1 MVRRPTR
8 ETELE
13 KFISWIKHLRNA
25 SRDRI
30 ILVQQKQDMKKLM
43 ELGVKN
49 IIYLTE
55 PRYKVVEQIAAKGKE
70 CVLLFNVN
78 KRSDEL
84 CERTRAEL
92 MENGVK
98 VNTRFRKLLLT
109 TKLKEIKGI
118 LTYLKK
124 HIVLEKERE
133 AMPF

>member
-1 MVRRPTR
+1 MVRRPTK

-25 SRDRI
+25 SEDRI
-30 ILVQQKQDMKKLM
+30 VLVQHKQDMEKLL

-49 IIYLTE
+49 IVYLTE
-55 PRYKVVEQIAAKGKE
+55 PHYKAVEQIAEKGKE
-70 CVLLFNVN
+70 CVLLFNVD

-84 CERTRAEL
+84 CERIRAEL

-109 TKLKEIKGI
+109 TELREIRGI

-124 HIVLEKERE
+124 HLVLEKERE